1 VQPERTSDFVSD
13 QRRIAQTLKF
23 DGPCAVSVTTGDFFA
38 GAKGEPR
45 LSHARGPLGCTGSC
59 WPPAPSTHQPD
70 YATDFPSYA
79 NYVTTQQFLLSHL
92 IGSIAGAAFG
102 LIGGA
107 ALLVLAAQFA
117 PQLAGWGFVTWTF
130 AQVGLVSVF
139 GVAAFFQPAIG
150 RSFLRGAGDAAI
162 ATNEDV
168 YGGTLFA
175 VAGLSLLLFIAG
187 AVMLGMAA
195 RRTPT
200 LPSWAGV
207 TFAAS
212 AVVFV
217 LAFLFIDVVQPVA
230 GLGIAAAGAG
240 LGVGARAAAAEHLRP
255 VDRRG

>member
-1 VQPERTSDFVSD
+1 MERA
-13 QRRIAQTLKF
+13 QNWGRIALWAL
-23 DGPCAVSVTTGDFFA
+23 AVYGVLLAASTI
-38 GAKGEPR
+38 
-45 LSHARGPLGCTGSC
+45 
-59 WPPAPSTHQPD
+59 THQPD
-70 YATDFPSYA
+70 YTTEFPSYA
-79 NYVTTQQFLLSHL
+79 NYVTTQRFLLSHL

-107 ALLVLAAQFA
+107 ALLVLAGQFA

-130 AQVGLVSVF
+130 AQVGLVSIF

-150 RSFLRGAGDAAI
+150 RSFLRGEGDAAI
-162 ATNEDV
+162 STNEDV

-187 AVMLGMAA
+187 AVMLGMAV

-212 AVVFV
+212 ALVFV

-230 GLGIAAAGAG
+230 GLGIAAAGIG
-240 LGVGARAAAAEHLRP
+240 LGAGARAAAADNLRP

>member
-1 VQPERTSDFVSD
+1 MERA
-13 QRRIAQTLKF
+13 QNWGRIALW
-23 DGPCAVSVTTGDFFA
+23 A
-38 GAKGEPR
+38 
-45 LSHARGPLGCTGSC
+45 LGVYGVLLAASTI
-59 WPPAPSTHQPD
+59 THQPD
-70 YATDFPSYA
+70 YTTDFPSYA

-107 ALLVLAAQFA
+107 ALLVLAGQFA

-150 RSFLRGAGDAAI
+150 RAFLGGAGEAATAI
-162 ATNEDV
+162 NEEV

-175 VAGLSLLLFIAG
+175 VAGLSMLLFIAG
-187 AVMLGMAA
+187 AVLLGMAA

-217 LAFLFIDVVQPVA
+217 FGFLFIDVVQPVG
-230 GLGIAAAGAG
+230 GLGIAAAGIG
-240 LGVGARAAAAEHLRP
+240 LSVGARKAAAEHLRP
-255 VDRRG
+255 VDRKG

>member
-1 VQPERTSDFVSD
+1 MERA
-13 QRRIAQTLKF
+13 QNWGRIGLWA
-23 DGPCAVSVTTGDFFA
+23 
-38 GAKGEPR
+38 
-45 LSHARGPLGCTGSC
+45 LGVYGVLLAASTI
-59 WPPAPSTHQPD
+59 THQPD
-70 YATDFPSYA
+70 YTTDFPSYA

-107 ALLVLAAQFA
+107 ALLVLAGQFA

-150 RSFLRGAGDAAI
+150 RAFLGGAGEVATAI
-162 ATNEDV
+162 NEEV
-168 YGGTLFA
+168 YGVTLFA
-175 VAGLSLLLFIAG
+175 VAGLSMLLFIAG
-187 AVMLGMAA
+187 AVLLGMAA
-195 RRTPT
+195 RKTPS

-212 AVVFV
+212 AVLFVFG
-217 LAFLFIDVVQPVA
+217 FLFIDVVQPVA
-230 GLGIAAAGAG
+230 GLGIAAAGIG
-240 LGVGARAAAAEHLRP
+240 LGVGARKAAAEHLRP

>member
-1 VQPERTSDFVSD
+1 
-13 QRRIAQTLKF
+13 
-23 DGPCAVSVTTGDFFA
+23 
-38 GAKGEPR
+38 
-45 LSHARGPLGCTGSC
+45 
-59 WPPAPSTHQPD
+59 
-70 YATDFPSYA
+70 
-79 NYVTTQQFLLSHL
+79 
-92 IGSIAGAAFG
+92 
-102 LIGGA
+102 
-107 ALLVLAAQFA
+107 
-117 PQLAGWGFVTWTF
+117 
-130 AQVGLVSVF
+130 
-139 GVAAFFQPAIG
+139 
-150 RSFLRGAGDAAI
+150 
-162 ATNEDV
+162 V